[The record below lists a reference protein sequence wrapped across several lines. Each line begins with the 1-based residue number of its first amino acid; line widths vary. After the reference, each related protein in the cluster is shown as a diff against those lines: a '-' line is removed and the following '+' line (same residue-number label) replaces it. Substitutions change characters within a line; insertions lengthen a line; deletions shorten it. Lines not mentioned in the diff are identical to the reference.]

1 MTKLSEQKA
10 SVVISLAAVIVIIY
24 GLQMAK
30 VLLVPFLLAA
40 FLAMITVRPML
51 C

>member
-1 MTKLSEQKA
+1 MSDATQTKGSA
-10 SVVISLAAVIVIIY
+10 VISFAAVIIVIY

-30 VLLVPFLLAA
+30 VLLVPFLIAA

-51 C
+51 